1 MSKGLRWTEQWMR
14 RALWLVAFVF
24 AGFLIGLGNQVVDN
38 IIYLAPVP
46 GAEHFLDPAKAGPLR
61 AASEEAGKT
70 RRDADTA
77 LEQAQQKHRVAQAN
91 TRSAR
96 EAFDNWIA
104 TRHATSRP
112 DQDEELIARNRE
124 LDKLVAAERTALA
137 AVEEQ
142 EQVALDARQA
152 EQKADAA
159 YDALLQPA
167 REAAFEAERRAER
180 KVFLM
185 RLGVTLPLLLVA
197 GALFK
202 YKRNGTYWPFTWGF
216 IFFALFAFFVELVPY
231 LPSYG
236 GYVRYAVGIV
246 LTVLVGR
253 YAIVALNR
261 YLARQKL
268 AEAQPDTVRRNELG
282 YDTALARLAK
292 GVCPGCER
300 PVDLK
305 NTEIDFC
312 PHCGIGLFD
321 HCRACEARKS
331 AFSRF
336 CHACGTAAA
345 SAPPDG
351 PPLQVQ
357 PASTT

>member
-1 MSKGLRWTEQWMR
+1 MEDRAMSKGLRWTEQWMR

-46 GAEHFLDPAKAGPLR
+46 DAEHFLDPARAGPLQ
-61 AASEEAGKT
+61 AASRQAEKARLE
-70 RRDADTA
+70 ADTA

-104 TRHATSRP
+104 TRHATARP
-112 DQDEELIARNRE
+112 DQDAELVARNRE
-124 LDKLVAAERTALA
+124 LDKLVAAERAALA
-137 AVEEQ
+137 AVEAQ
-142 EQVALDARQA
+142 EQVALDAKQA

-159 YDALLQPA
+159 YEALLQPA
-167 REAAFEAERRAER
+167 REAAYEAERRAAR
-180 KVFLM
+180 KVFLI

-197 GALFK
+197 GVLFK

-236 GYVRYAVGIV
+236 GYVRYGVGIV
-246 LTVLVGR
+246 VTVVVGR
-253 YAIVALNR
+253 YAIRWLHAW
-261 YLARQKL
+261 LARQKA
-268 AEAQPDTVRRNELG
+268 AEAMPDAQRRTTMR
-282 YDTALARLAK
+282 YDVAMARIAK
-292 GVCPGCER
+292 GVCPSCER
-300 PVDLK
+300 ATNYKDEQLAH
-305 NTEIDFC
+305 C

-321 HCRACEARKS
+321 RCPACGTRKN
-331 AFSRF
+331 AFTRYCFS
-336 CHACGTAAA
+336 CGTAANV
-345 SAPPDG
+345 SLPD
-351 PPLQVQ
+351 
-357 PASTT
+357 

>member
-14 RALWLVAFVF
+14 RALWLVAFIF

-46 GAEHFLDPAKAGPLR
+46 DAEHFLDPAKAGPLQ
-61 AASEEAGKT
+61 AASRQAQKT
-70 RRDADTA
+70 RQDADTA

-104 TRHATSRP
+104 TRHATARP
-112 DQDEELIARNRE
+112 DQDEELVARNRE

-137 AVEEQ
+137 AVESQ
-142 EQVALDARQA
+142 EQVALDAKQA

-159 YDALLQPA
+159 YDALLQLA
-167 REAAFEAERRAER
+167 REAAWEAERRAER
-180 KVFLM
+180 KVFLI

-236 GYVRYAVGIV
+236 GYVRYGVGIV
-246 LTVLVGR
+246 VTVVVGR
-253 YAIVALNR
+253 YAIRWLHAWLE
-261 YLARQKL
+261 RQKA
-268 AEAQPDTVRRNELG
+268 AEAMPDAQRRTTMR
-282 YDTALARLAK
+282 YDVAMARIAK
-292 GVCPGCER
+292 GVCPSCER
-300 PVDLK
+300 ATNYGDEHLAH
-305 NTEIDFC
+305 C

-321 HCRACEARKS
+321 RCPACSTRKN
-331 AFSRF
+331 AFMRYCFS
-336 CHACGTAAA
+336 CGTAANVTLA
-345 SAPPDG
+345 D
-351 PPLQVQ
+351 
-357 PASTT
+357 